1 LNKKKKSKKKINN
14 CKIMA
19 TYIELEIVDVQ
30 NSQTPNDAYV
40 LLLKEKFGERILPI
54 VIGLSEAKTIVLVLN
69 KVTSRRPTTHEL
81 FKNFSDLLGYKVVK
95 VQIEKFEEGI
105 YYSNLYL
112 SNGDETIILDART
125 SDAVA
130 IVMLSGA
137 QLFVESSI
145 IEEVSIVP
153 SKYSENEIFN
163 NDDEEADNQEYDL
176 FIDSR
181 IKEMTDE
188 ELETLLQGAIES
200 EDFELA
206 SKIHEEM
213 EKRK

>member
-1 LNKKKKSKKKINN
+1 
-14 CKIMA
+14 MA

-40 LLLKEKFGERILPI
+40 LLLKEKQGERILPI

-112 SNGDETIILDART
+112 TNGDETIILDART

-130 IVMLSGA
+130 ITMLSGA

-181 IKEMTDE
+181 IKEMSDE

-206 SKIHEEM
+206 SKIHDEM

>member
-1 LNKKKKSKKKINN
+1 
-14 CKIMA
+14 MG

-40 LLLKEKFGERILPI
+40 LLLKEKSGERILPI

-112 SNGDETIILDART
+112 TNGDETIILDART

-176 FIDSR
+176 FIDNR

-206 SKIHEEM
+206 SKIHDEM
-213 EKRK
+213 EKRR

>member
-1 LNKKKKSKKKINN
+1 
-14 CKIMA
+14 MA

-69 KVTSRRPTTHEL
+69 KVTSRKPTTHEL

>member
-1 LNKKKKSKKKINN
+1 
-14 CKIMA
+14 MG

-40 LLLKEKFGERILPI
+40 LLLKEKQGERILPI

-81 FKNFSDLLGYKVVK
+81 FKNFSDLLGYKVEK

-112 SNGDETIILDART
+112 TNGDETIILDART

-130 IVMLSGA
+130 ITMLSGA

-181 IKEMTDE
+181 IKEMSDE

>member
-1 LNKKKKSKKKINN
+1 MS
-14 CKIMA
+14 

-40 LLLKEKFGERILPI
+40 LILKEKMGERVIPI
-54 VIGLSEAKTIVLVLN
+54 IIGLSEAKTIVLVLN
-69 KVTSRRPTTHEL
+69 KISSRRPTTHEL
-81 FKNFSDLLGYKVVK
+81 FKNLVDALDYKVSK

-105 YYSNLYL
+105 YYSNVFLT
-112 SNGDETIILDART
+112 NGTETKVLDART

-130 IVMLSGA
+130 IALLSQA
-137 QLFVESSI
+137 SLFIETSVL
-145 IEEVSIVP
+145 EEVSIIP
-153 SKYSENEIFN
+153 SHYTTNESSDDDDELMENE
-163 NDDEEADNQEYDL
+163 EYDL
-176 FIDSR
+176 FIDHK

-206 SKIHEEM
+206 SKIHDEM
-213 EKRK
+213 ERRK

>member
-1 LNKKKKSKKKINN
+1 
-14 CKIMA
+14 MA

-40 LLLKEKFGERILPI
+40 LLLKEKLGERILPI

-112 SNGDETIILDART
+112 TNGDETIILDART

-130 IVMLSGA
+130 IT
-137 QLFVESSI
+137 I
-145 IEEVSIVP
+145 
-153 SKYSENEIFN
+153 
-163 NDDEEADNQEYDL
+163 
-176 FIDSR
+176 
-181 IKEMTDE
+181 
-188 ELETLLQGAIES
+188 
-200 EDFELA
+200 
-206 SKIHEEM
+206 
-213 EKRK
+213 

>member
-1 LNKKKKSKKKINN
+1 
-14 CKIMA
+14 MG

-40 LLLKEKFGERILPI
+40 LLLKEKQGERILPI

-95 VQIEKFEEGI
+95 VQIEKFEDGI

-112 SNGDETIILDART
+112 TNGDETIILDART

-130 IVMLSGA
+130 ITMLSGA

-181 IKEMTDE
+181 IKEMSDE

-206 SKIHEEM
+206 SKIHDEM

>member
-1 LNKKKKSKKKINN
+1 
-14 CKIMA
+14 MG

>member
-1 LNKKKKSKKKINN
+1 
-14 CKIMA
+14 MA

-40 LLLKEKFGERILPI
+40 LLLKEKLGERILPI

-112 SNGDETIILDART
+112 TNGDETIILDART

-130 IVMLSGA
+130 ITMLSGA

>member
-1 LNKKKKSKKKINN
+1 
-14 CKIMA
+14 MG

-54 VIGLSEAKTIVLVLN
+54 VIGLSEAKTMVLVLN

>member
-1 LNKKKKSKKKINN
+1 
-14 CKIMA
+14 MG

-40 LLLKEKFGERILPI
+40 LLLKEKYGERILPI

-69 KVTSRRPTTHEL
+69 KITSRRPTTHEL
-81 FKNFSDLLGYKVVK
+81 FQNFSKLLGYKVLK

-112 SNGDETIILDART
+112 QKEDEILMLDSRT

-130 IVMLSGA
+130 IALLSNA

-145 IEEVSIVP
+145 IEEVSIIP

-163 NDDEEADNQEYDL
+163 SDDEAADNQEYDL
-176 FIDSR
+176 FIDHR

-206 SKIHEEM
+206 SKIHEEQ
-213 EKRK
+213 ERRK

>member
-1 LNKKKKSKKKINN
+1 
-14 CKIMA
+14 MG

-40 LLLKEKFGERILPI
+40 LLLKEKYGERILPI

-69 KVTSRRPTTHEL
+69 KITSRRPTTHEL
-81 FKNFSDLLGYKVVK
+81 FYNFSKLLGYKVLK

-112 SNGDETIILDART
+112 QKEDEILMLDSRT

-130 IVMLSGA
+130 IALLSNA

-145 IEEVSIVP
+145 IEEVSIIP

-163 NDDEEADNQEYDL
+163 SDDEAADNQEYDL
-176 FIDSR
+176 FIDHR

-206 SKIHEEM
+206 SKIHEEQ
-213 EKRK
+213 ERRK

>member
-1 LNKKKKSKKKINN
+1 
-14 CKIMA
+14 M
-19 TYIELEIVDVQ
+19 
-30 NSQTPNDAYV
+30 
-40 LLLKEKFGERILPI
+40 
-54 VIGLSEAKTIVLVLN
+54 
-69 KVTSRRPTTHEL
+69 
-81 FKNFSDLLGYKVVK
+81 
-95 VQIEKFEEGI
+95 
-105 YYSNLYL
+105 
-112 SNGDETIILDART
+112 
-125 SDAVA
+125 
-130 IVMLSGA
+130 
-137 QLFVESSI
+137 FVESSI

>member
-1 LNKKKKSKKKINN
+1 MS
-14 CKIMA
+14 

-40 LLLKEKFGERILPI
+40 LILKEKMGERVIPI
-54 VIGLSEAKTIVLVLN
+54 IIGLSEAKTIVLVLN
-69 KVTSRRPTTHEL
+69 KISSRRPTTHEL
-81 FKNFSDLLGYKVVK
+81 FKNLVDALDYKVSK

-105 YYSNLYL
+105 YYSNVFLT
-112 SNGDETIILDART
+112 NGTETKNLDART

-130 IVMLSGA
+130 IALLSQA
-137 QLFVESSI
+137 SLFIEISVL
-145 IEEVSIVP
+145 EEVSIIP
-153 SKYSENEIFN
+153 SQITSNESTDDDDELMENE
-163 NDDEEADNQEYDL
+163 EYDL
-176 FIDSR
+176 FIDHK

-206 SKIHEEM
+206 SKIHDEM
-213 EKRK
+213 ERRK

>member
-1 LNKKKKSKKKINN
+1 
-14 CKIMA
+14 MG

-40 LLLKEKFGERILPI
+40 LLLKEKQGERILPI

-112 SNGDETIILDART
+112 TNGDETIILDART

-130 IVMLSGA
+130 ITMLSGA

-181 IKEMTDE
+181 IKEMSDE

-206 SKIHEEM
+206 SKIHDEM

>member
-1 LNKKKKSKKKINN
+1 MS
-14 CKIMA
+14 

-40 LLLKEKFGERILPI
+40 LILKEKMGERVIPI
-54 VIGLSEAKTIVLVLN
+54 IIGLSEAKTIVLVLN
-69 KVTSRRPTTHEL
+69 KISSRRPTTHEL
-81 FKNFSDLLGYKVVK
+81 FKNLVDALDYKVSK

-105 YYSNLYL
+105 YYSNVFLT
-112 SNGDETIILDART
+112 NGTETKILDART

-130 IVMLSGA
+130 IALLSQA
-137 QLFVESSI
+137 SLFIETSVL
-145 IEEVSIVP
+145 EEVSIIP
-153 SKYSENEIFN
+153 SQFTSNESTDDDDELMENE
-163 NDDEEADNQEYDL
+163 EYDL
-176 FIDSR
+176 FIDHK

-206 SKIHEEM
+206 SKIHDEM
-213 EKRK
+213 ERRK

>member
-1 LNKKKKSKKKINN
+1 
-14 CKIMA
+14 
-19 TYIELEIVDVQ
+19 
-30 NSQTPNDAYV
+30 
-40 LLLKEKFGERILPI
+40 
-54 VIGLSEAKTIVLVLN
+54 
-69 KVTSRRPTTHEL
+69 
-81 FKNFSDLLGYKVVK
+81 
-95 VQIEKFEEGI
+95 
-105 YYSNLYL
+105 
-112 SNGDETIILDART
+112 
-125 SDAVA
+125 
-130 IVMLSGA
+130 MLSGA

-181 IKEMTDE
+181 IKEMSDE

-206 SKIHEEM
+206 SKIHDEM

>member
-1 LNKKKKSKKKINN
+1 MS
-14 CKIMA
+14 

-40 LLLKEKFGERILPI
+40 LILKEKMGERVIPI
-54 VIGLSEAKTIVLVLN
+54 IIGLSEAKTIVLVLN
-69 KVTSRRPTTHEL
+69 KISSRRPTTHEL
-81 FKNFSDLLGYKVVK
+81 FKNLVDALDYKVSR

-105 YYSNLYL
+105 YYSNIFLT
-112 SNGDETIILDART
+112 NGKETKILDART

-130 IVMLSGA
+130 IALLSQA
-137 QLFVESSI
+137 SLFIEISVL
-145 IEEVSIVP
+145 EEVSIIP
-153 SKYSENEIFN
+153 SHYTSNESTDDDDELMENE
-163 NDDEEADNQEYDL
+163 EYDL
-176 FIDSR
+176 FIDHK

-206 SKIHEEM
+206 SKIHDEM
-213 EKRK
+213 ERRK

>member
-1 LNKKKKSKKKINN
+1 
-14 CKIMA
+14 MA

-54 VIGLSEAKTIVLVLN
+54 VIGLSEAKTMVLVLN

>member
-1 LNKKKKSKKKINN
+1 
-14 CKIMA
+14 MG

-40 LLLKEKFGERILPI
+40 LLLKEKYGERILPI

-69 KVTSRRPTTHEL
+69 KITSRRPTTHEL
-81 FKNFSDLLGYKVVK
+81 FYNFSKLLGYIVLK

-112 SNGDETIILDART
+112 QKEDEILMLDSRT

-130 IVMLSGA
+130 IALLSNA

-145 IEEVSIVP
+145 IEEVSIIP
-153 SKYSENEIFN
+153 SKYAENEIFN
-163 NDDEEADNQEYDL
+163 SDDEVADNQEYDL
-176 FIDSR
+176 FIDHR

-206 SKIHEEM
+206 SKIHEEQ
-213 EKRK
+213 ERRK

>member
-1 LNKKKKSKKKINN
+1 
-14 CKIMA
+14 M
-19 TYIELEIVDVQ
+19 EM
-30 NSQTPNDAYV
+30 
-40 LLLKEKFGERILPI
+40 
-54 VIGLSEAKTIVLVLN
+54 
-69 KVTSRRPTTHEL
+69 
-81 FKNFSDLLGYKVVK
+81 
-95 VQIEKFEEGI
+95 
-105 YYSNLYL
+105 
-112 SNGDETIILDART
+112 ETIILDART

-130 IVMLSGA
+130 ITMLSGA

-163 NDDEEADNQEYDL
+163 NDDEEADNQRYDL

-181 IKEMTDE
+181 IKEMSDE

-206 SKIHEEM
+206 SKIHDEM
-213 EKRK
+213 EK

>member
-1 LNKKKKSKKKINN
+1 
-14 CKIMA
+14 MA

>member
-1 LNKKKKSKKKINN
+1 
-14 CKIMA
+14 ME

-40 LLLKEKFGERILPI
+40 LLLKEKLGERILPI

-112 SNGDETIILDART
+112 TNGDETIILDART

-206 SKIHEEM
+206 SKIHDEM

>member
-1 LNKKKKSKKKINN
+1 
-14 CKIMA
+14 MG

-40 LLLKEKFGERILPI
+40 LLLKEKYGERILPI

-69 KVTSRRPTTHEL
+69 KITSRRPTTHEL
-81 FKNFSDLLGYKVVK
+81 FHNFSKLLGYKVLK

-112 SNGDETIILDART
+112 QKEDEILMLDSRT

-130 IVMLSGA
+130 ITLLSNA

-145 IEEVSIVP
+145 IEEVSIIP

-163 NDDEEADNQEYDL
+163 SDDEAADNQEYDL
-176 FIDSR
+176 FIDHR

-206 SKIHEEM
+206 SKIHEEQ
-213 EKRK
+213 ERRK